1 MSRRIETELI
11 QNFQAGRII
20 DMSLFYTL
28 KRGWDILVCLLA
40 LVLIWP
46 ILAVIAIAIRIESKG
61 PAIFKQ
67 QRAGKDGQPFT
78 FYKFRTMHVDADP
91 FGPSPKSG
99 QDPRLT
105 RTGRILR
112 EYSLDELPQLFNILR
127 GDMSVVGPR
136 PLYLSQMPEWSE
148 QQKKRLLVKPGLTGL
163 AQISGRAELTREEK
177 LDLDVKYVET
187 AGFSTDMKILWATI
201 THVLKKKGVYEKRYS
216 QDQYTRGVKQ

>member
-1 MSRRIETELI
+1 
-11 QNFQAGRII
+11 
-20 DMSLFYTL
+20 MSLFYTL
-28 KRGWDILVCLLA
+28 KRGWDILVCLLT
-40 LVLIWP
+40 LPLIWP
-46 ILAVIAIAIRIESKG
+46 ILAAIAIAIRIESKG
-61 PAIFKQ
+61 PAVFKQ
-67 QRAGKDGQPFT
+67 QRAGRDGKPFT
-78 FYKFRTMHVDADP
+78 FYKFRTMQVDADP

-105 RTGRILR
+105 KTGRILR

-136 PLYLSQMPEWSE
+136 PLYLSQVPEWSE
-148 QQKKRLLVKPGLTGL
+148 RQKRRLLVKPGLTGL

-201 THVLKKKGVYEKRYS
+201 AYVVMRKGVYEKKYS
-216 QDQYTRGVKQ
+216 QDQDTRGVKQ

>member
-1 MSRRIETELI
+1 LI
-11 QNFQAGRII
+11 LNFQVGRII

-46 ILAVIAIAIRIESKG
+46 VLAVIVIAIRIESKG

-67 QRAGKDGQPFT
+67 QRAGKGGRPFT
-78 FYKFRTMHVDADP
+78 FYKFRTMRVDADP

-105 RTGRILR
+105 KTGRILR

-136 PLYLSQMPEWSE
+136 PLYLSQVPEWNE
-148 QQKKRLLVKPGLTGL
+148 RQKKRLLVKPGLTGL

-187 AGFSTDMKILWATI
+187 AGFSTDAKILWATI
-201 THVLKKKGVYEKRYS
+201 AHVLRRRGVYEKRYS
-216 QDQYTRGVKQ
+216 QDQYTRGVKL